1 MTMNAIA
8 ELITRSKVGLSR
20 RTNGATEYRQAERLS
35 LKVRQWLAH
44 VEAEFGIQGK
54 GAAVMPGLN
63 EPHTSAPF
71 FVCPL

>member
-20 RTNGATEYRQAERLS
+20 WTNGATGYRQAERLS
-35 LKVRQWLAH
+35 LDVRQWLTN
-44 VEAEFGIQGK
+44 VEAKFGVQGK
-54 GAAVMPGLN
+54 GAAVMRGLN
-63 EPHTSAPF
+63 EPHTGAPF